1 MLSHRRNLICHVVA
15 WASYLS
21 WGLWAR
27 NYLIIFVC
35 ELLSSCCTG
44 FNILVFT
51 DDCRSSGYT
60 TLQRVRVSGWA
71 RGVCEGERVTWSVS
85 RGLRLPC
92 SRIAWFLNQT
102 LTSRKTRTR
111 NPATM
116 ISPSLCP
123 TLSLLLKK
131 NLLSF
136 THHIVFGDAHVTN
149 EMSRVYFKEPVF
161 VCVYYFCAAL

>member
-1 MLSHRRNLICHVVA
+1 MVA
-15 WASYLS
+15 WASYMS

-51 DDCRSSGYT
+51 DDCRPSGYT

-71 RGVCEGERVTWSVS
+71 RGVCVRGNVS
-85 RGLRLPC
+85 RGQSHAASDFPAAE
-92 SRIAWFLNQT
+92 SRGCLNQT
-102 LTSRKTRTR
+102 LTSRKTRIR

-131 NLLSF
+131 KSF
-136 THHIVFGDAHVTN
+136 VLYPSHSVWRCTCH
-149 EMSRVYFKEPVF
+149 E
-161 VCVYYFCAAL
+161 